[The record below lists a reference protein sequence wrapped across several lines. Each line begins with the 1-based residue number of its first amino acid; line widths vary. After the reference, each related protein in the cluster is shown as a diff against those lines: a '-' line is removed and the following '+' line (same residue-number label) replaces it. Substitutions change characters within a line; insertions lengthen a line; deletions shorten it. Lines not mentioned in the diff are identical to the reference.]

1 MLVAGTGPAHAAA
14 PEKHPG
20 VVAGDNCAASIK
32 DVAACRA
39 AQETCL
45 AMAAASAQQGPADG
59 APPPAQMPEVPPLTP
74 KDEAPGDPLHPVAER
89 CEAQAQ
95 DLLVSR
101 LHGEVGRVLITR
113 SSRWNLIW
121 RADVSTPLEGG
132 GRYVQRVVCVE
143 GAFLISPAIGVGQD
157 LPPLP

>member
-1 MLVAGTGPAHAAA
+1 MLFGGAGPADGGA
-14 PEKHPG
+14 PEKHPC
-20 VVAGDNCAASIK
+20 VVAGDDCAASVK

-45 AMAAASAQQGPADG
+45 AMAAASAEQRPGDG
-59 APPPAQMPEVPPLTP
+59 PPPLAQLPETPPLTP
-74 KDEAPGDPLHPVAER
+74 KDESPGDPLHPVAER

-95 DLLVSR
+95 DLLVTR
-101 LHGEVGRVLITR
+101 LHGEIGRVLITR
-113 SSRWNLIW
+113 SSRWPLIW

-143 GAFLISPAIGVGQD
+143 GAFVISPARSVGED
-157 LPPLP
+157 LAPLP